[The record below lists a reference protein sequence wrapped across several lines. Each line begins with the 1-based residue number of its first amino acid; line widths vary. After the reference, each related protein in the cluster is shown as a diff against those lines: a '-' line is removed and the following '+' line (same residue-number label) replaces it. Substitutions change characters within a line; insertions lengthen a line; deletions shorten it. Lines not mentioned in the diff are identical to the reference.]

1 MAAVQKLEYADVAAN
16 FGTLAPLIGQPNVHS
31 IRHLKNQ
38 CITKTMAIANP
49 AAPSMGYVGIFMNC
63 GEYAMSAPTPYIDP
77 PNPGATPNYNVLDNA
92 GQLRFLNDND
102 RAIIKAQ
109 HAADLI
115 VWWNHEIVHKGPQ
128 GSPRSSHPRRIK
140 TFTWHWTRG
149 EWNPSTPIETFLLNI
164 ETQQVFATK
173 AGHPFHTYLLL
184 EVALSV
190 IKDTRQFK
198 DELRE
203 YNHLHLDP
211 TLVQWHQFKRFWI
224 EKYAE
229 YERDCATMQ
238 DADYH
243 GANNAEDDSN
253 SLASLTEAFTS
264 LQSHHTQQDLALQTL
279 LQEVSSLRQLTN
291 NTQASTT
298 QIPTNIQFPPH
309 PPSVSMY
316 PPHPPPYLNHTQPPA
331 PPLIHHMPAIPL
343 QMPPPPPTLSTTQ
356 PHTAAPTPQHYGNRT
371 RNYRNNTTGGRGRNN
386 YTTLGQ
392 RNNPPHPIK
401 RYNNWWYCYSC
412 GFDTPHDGTSCTRQV
427 PGHIAHLTRDQK
439 IADMHLPV
447 NQQRYCTASHAGHHK
462 RFLPSQAASNGYPQ
476 YQRDSW
482 LVGVVTNHT
491 FNYLKNN
498 YDHTPTPTNYNTMY
512 NSIDDDDDTTVIA
525 SNCSSRHPPP
535 SDAATVGTLPNG
547 YMRTSP
553 LPRIPLTRQHMGLSH
568 IQPITAAPFC
578 QFLPAP
584 RRSHRIAMAHALITY
599 EEAQKAVGILPS
611 LAPRPNAVNI
621 RALSTLL
628 EQRLEKIPCTQA
640 PEHGFAGMVM
650 PEQIYALRS
659 VIPWTE
665 WPDPGNH
672 PAAANTSVE
681 QRNVKTIYDANR
693 VVFDSQ
699 ENVRRAIN
707 DALNEAIPNAFRK
720 PIGNQMGQK
729 VYTVRDNPRDILS
742 NLRTK
747 YGTSTPAEKRR
758 NNVLLDAPWDPNDPI
773 EALFDRI
780 EDCFIFALICKPQF
794 TMEQIIDKAIVAIQ
808 LTGLYETAL
817 LEWSGFAE
825 ENKTWQQLKLHFE
838 EAYELRLASGQ
849 GTAGT
854 HGYVNSATAN
864 DDDSI
869 ASIQESI
876 VNFHMA
882 NNANYQ
888 SMQDILQAARA
899 ETASLRAELQS
910 TQQSFANFARA
921 TPPAFVPPIPQYV
934 PALPPGQQ
942 QFTPTRR
949 CHTNN
954 TNREGAVLGVGAGR
968 DATLATVAAKHNNT
982 IPQQPLPPR
991 STFHRRHLASRLPP
1005 FNLPAHHPIQLNT
1018 TTTGICASPVDTDD
1032 EDEATVV
1039 ASNVSYHQTTIHP
1052 TATATTPSTCQPTR
1066 APSNK
1071 CPQATQDPA
1080 TQLITTRHQHYA
1092 IFDSG
1097 ATAHFLVSTAHVVNK
1112 RPALKPLTIRL
1123 PNGKNIVS
1131 THTCNLDLP
1140 WLPHSITEAHI
1151 VPGLS
1156 HSSLISTRKF
1166 CDAGCQVTLDQQ
1178 SCKIYYQG
1186 ALVLTGTRDETTGL
1200 WKVPIHPHQPPHPG
1214 QHSKPS
1220 SPHAA
1225 PHIAACH
1232 TALNVY
1238 TLPSKQQQL
1247 KYMHQAFFSPP
1258 IATLLKAINNNQ
1270 LQGFPLMKR
1279 DLVHLKTKGYKPTFN
1294 VTDNQATTPIKSY
1307 LNTEDCK
1314 WQFVEPH
1321 NHRVNAAERAI
1332 QTFKNHFISGL
1343 CSTDSNWP
1351 LQLWDTMTEQ
1361 AIITLNLLRTSRID
1375 PSKSAYHQLHGH
1387 RYNWNAYPLA
1397 PPGTKA
1403 VIYESPTTRTSW
1415 GTRGLDAWYC
1425 GPAFD
1430 HYRNMKFY
1438 VPSTKAYRVSG
1449 SYDLFPQH
1457 CILPTFTPAQHTQ
1470 EVHRELFESLQTL
1483 DKPTKRKFLKKIA
1496 KALEIINS
1504 PPQQRVASEGDTT
1517 THPTNEGPLQ
1527 RVVEHP
1533 TVTTST
1539 NPTDPRELRTAPRTH
1554 HRTTRNNVPHS
1565 LPPIVNPANKGTPR
1579 RSLRL
1584 ASGETPIL
1592 PVNTVPSSERIPLHS
1607 PNIIA
1612 FQAVDSITNAVH
1624 NDSNRAW
1631 QPAPSSPPVPPT

>member
-1 MAAVQKLEYADVAAN
+1 
-16 FGTLAPLIGQPNVHS
+16 
-31 IRHLKNQ
+31 
-38 CITKTMAIANP
+38 
-49 AAPSMGYVGIFMNC
+49 
-63 GEYAMSAPTPYIDP
+63 
-77 PNPGATPNYNVLDNA
+77 
-92 GQLRFLNDND
+92 
-102 RAIIKAQ
+102 
-109 HAADLI
+109 
-115 VWWNHEIVHKGPQ
+115 
-128 GSPRSSHPRRIK
+128 
-140 TFTWHWTRG
+140 
-149 EWNPSTPIETFLLNI
+149 
-164 ETQQVFATK
+164 
-173 AGHPFHTYLLL
+173 
-184 EVALSV
+184 
-190 IKDTRQFK
+190 
-198 DELRE
+198 
-203 YNHLHLDP
+203 
-211 TLVQWHQFKRFWI
+211 
-224 EKYAE
+224 
-229 YERDCATMQ
+229 
-238 DADYH
+238 
-243 GANNAEDDSN
+243 
-253 SLASLTEAFTS
+253 
-264 LQSHHTQQDLALQTL
+264 
-279 LQEVSSLRQLTN
+279 
-291 NTQASTT
+291 
-298 QIPTNIQFPPH
+298 
-309 PPSVSMY
+309 
-316 PPHPPPYLNHTQPPA
+316 
-331 PPLIHHMPAIPL
+331 
-343 QMPPPPPTLSTTQ
+343 
-356 PHTAAPTPQHYGNRT
+356 
-371 RNYRNNTTGGRGRNN
+371 
-386 YTTLGQ
+386 
-392 RNNPPHPIK
+392 
-401 RYNNWWYCYSC
+401 
-412 GFDTPHDGTSCTRQV
+412 
-427 PGHIAHLTRDQK
+427 
-439 IADMHLPV
+439 
-447 NQQRYCTASHAGHHK
+447 
-462 RFLPSQAASNGYPQ
+462 
-476 YQRDSW
+476 
-482 LVGVVTNHT
+482 
-491 FNYLKNN
+491 
-498 YDHTPTPTNYNTMY
+498 
-512 NSIDDDDDTTVIA
+512 
-525 SNCSSRHPPP
+525 
-535 SDAATVGTLPNG
+535 
-547 YMRTSP
+547 
-553 LPRIPLTRQHMGLSH
+553 
-568 IQPITAAPFC
+568 
-578 QFLPAP
+578 
-584 RRSHRIAMAHALITY
+584 MAHALITY

-640 PEHGFAGMVM
+640 PEHGFVGMVM
-650 PEQIYALRS
+650 PAQIYALRCEA
-659 VIPWTE
+659 PWTE

-707 DALNEAIPNAFRK
+707 DALNDAIPNAFRK

-729 VYTVRDNPRDILS
+729 VYTVRNNPRDILS

-747 YGTSTPAEKRR
+747 YGTGTPAEKRR

-780 EDCFIFALICKPQF
+780 EDCFIFALICKPEF

-817 LEWSGFAE
+817 LEWSGFVDA
-825 ENKTWQQLKLHFE
+825 NKMWQQLKLHFE

-849 GTAGT
+849 GTAAT
-854 HGYVNSATAN
+854 HGFVNSATAN
-864 DDDSI
+864 DDDSM

-876 VNFHMA
+876 ANFHMA

-899 ETASLRAELQS
+899 ETASVRAELQS
-910 TQQSFANFARA
+910 TQQSFANFTRA
-921 TPPAFVPPIPQYV
+921 TPPAFIPPIPQFI
-934 PALPPGQQ
+934 PAPPTGQH
-942 QFTPTRR
+942 QFTPPPAAPYQQYHQGGRGTRSR
-949 CHTNN
+949 GGKGRNNRNRRGQTQQYFTPTTPATTFNAPSSALGVPPPAFQPPSTPPNPAKYYSNWNMCYSCGFDVEGWHTSATCRNKKQGHQDGC
-954 TNREGAVLGVGAGR
+954 NRENAQAYKDAGH
-968 DATLATVAAKHNNT
+968 K
-982 IPQQPLPPR
+982 
-991 STFHRRHLASRLPP
+991 S
-1005 FNLPAHHPIQLNT
+1005 
-1018 TTTGICASPVDTDD
+1018 
-1032 EDEATVV
+1032 
-1039 ASNVSYHQTTIHP
+1039 
-1052 TATATTPSTCQPTR
+1052 
-1066 APSNK
+1066 PSNK
-1071 CPQATQDPA
+1071 CLQATQVPA
-1080 TQLITTRHQHYA
+1080 TQPITTRHQHYA

-1123 PNGKNIVS
+1123 PNGKHIVS

-1166 CDAGCQVTLDQQ
+1166 CDAGCQVTLDQH

-1186 ALVLTGTRDETTGL
+1186 ALILTGTRDETTGL

-1214 QHSKPS
+1214 QYSKPS

-1225 PHIAACH
+1225 PNCTACH
-1232 TALNVY
+1232 TALNMY

-1270 LQGFPLMKR
+1270 LQGFPLMTR
-1279 DLVHLKTKGYKPTFN
+1279 DLVRKYLAPSPATSKGHMKRPRTGIRSTRSSLKDTPVAIPTDIPTDEPQIGTMPCPHVIPPDITDTTCNVFCFAALADKHHGTMYTDATGALPAVKLEGNQYYLVAYAYDPNYIYAIPLRNLRDESIVTAFEHVFQDLKTKGYKPTFN
-1294 VTDNQATTPIKSY
+1294 VTDNQATTPIKTY
-1307 LNTEDCK
+1307 LNTEDCT

-1470 EVHRELFESLQTL
+1470 EVLRELFESLQTL

-1496 KALEIINS
+1496 KALEIVNS
-1504 PPQQRVASEGDTT
+1504 TPEQRVTSEGDTASR
-1517 THPTNEGPLQ
+1517 PTNEGPLQ
-1527 RVVEHP
+1527 WVVEHP

-1554 HRTTRNNVPHS
+1554 HHATRNNFPHS
-1565 LPPIVNPANKGTPR
+1565 LPPIVNPANTGTPR

-1584 ASGETPIL
+1584 ASDEAPIL
-1592 PVNTVPSSERIPLHS
+1592 PVHTVPSSERIPLHS

-1612 FQAVDSITNAVH
+1612 FQAVDYITNTVH
-1624 NDSNRAW
+1624 NDSNIAW
-1631 QPAPSSPPVPPT
+1631 HPSAFLTSSPSDFATKLDADIEHMCAGVVHPTTGETITSYKKLIACRLLRDVWTTAFGKEF